1 MSLINRISKF
11 FKKNSQNTAPVKED
25 NLKPLE
31 YIGKFVQQ
39 NGTRIGESIAVEKDR
54 LVVKSSDVF
63 ISIPLEKIVMNT
75 ENITVGDFNRE
86 ESVTLGKEWF
96 ERKDTLKFDK
106 NGMMILSA
114 PESR

>member
-1 MSLINRISKF
+1 
-11 FKKNSQNTAPVKED
+11 
-25 NLKPLE
+25 
-31 YIGKFVQQ
+31 
-39 NGTRIGESIAVEKDR
+39 
-54 LVVKSSDVF
+54 
-63 ISIPLEKIVMNT
+63 MNT

-86 ESVTLGKEWF
+86 ESITLGKEWF

>member
-1 MSLINRISKF
+1 MSLIDRISKF
-11 FKKNSQNTAPVKED
+11 FKKNNQDTAPQKKD
-25 NLKPLE
+25 DLKPLDFV
-31 YIGKFVQQ
+31 GKFVQH

-86 ESVTLGKEWF
+86 ESLTLGREWF
-96 ERKDTLKFDK
+96 ERKDTLQFDK

-114 PESR
+114 PESQ